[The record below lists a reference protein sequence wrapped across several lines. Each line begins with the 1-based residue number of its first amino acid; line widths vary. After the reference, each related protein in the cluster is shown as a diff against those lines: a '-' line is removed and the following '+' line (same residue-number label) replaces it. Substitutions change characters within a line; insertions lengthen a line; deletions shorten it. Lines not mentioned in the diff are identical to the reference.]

1 VTGSA
6 RQPFPSLAINMNS
19 PSTLLHWSIFQ
30 VTVANLVLIA
40 VMVGIFGAA
49 LLLPFPRGRPDELAA
64 ATGSATDDV
73 GQDGTAGAGD
83 SGAGSD
89 AGMWTARLRRRAL
102 RALPPGKL
110 LPDSQ
115 PAYLAP
121 LARASVRLRRRIRPR
136 EHRERRLTVV
146 TAREHI
152 VPRGMIPSLI
162 AARATQRVTH
172 LLGCGRLHEILGLTP
187 V

>member
-1 VTGSA
+1 VTGAA

-40 VMVGIFGAA
+40 VMVGIFGTA
-49 LLLPFPRGRPDELAA
+49 LLLPFPRGRPEELST
-64 ATGSATDDV
+64 ATGSATDDAA
-73 GQDGTAGAGD
+73 QDGTASTGD
-83 SGAGSD
+83 SADDGD

-102 RALPPGKL
+102 RALPPG
-110 LPDSQ
+110 
-115 PAYLAP
+115 
-121 LARASVRLRRRIRPR
+121 
-136 EHRERRLTVV
+136 TVV

-152 VPRGMIPSLI
+152 VPRGMIPSL
-162 AARATQRVTH
+162 RATRCVTH